1 MKRIFC
7 IAVFAALFGCK
18 QIPTPGLSNSG
29 GDVEPVLLSDVRI
42 LFEAPA
48 FAGQQVSRAK
58 ITDTWQRE
66 EYALFRSPRAQ
77 AEIVYLAAT
86 ARETSLEMDVT
97 LKTMIRRWNF
107 NGQAGIT
114 WGEEF
119 EAFGRVF
126 VLPYLQ
132 PDHAC
137 FGFSAEWAPALDDP
151 ESNPSKIL
159 FDYYCE
165 LVAAPLT
172 RTRVNALVDSI
183 EVSRFA
189 GGNTTSVPVPGPI
202 GKGEGS
208 FGNSGYPFLL
218 ARGYTSEGR
227 SFVDRTY

>member
-66 EYALFRSPRAQ
+66 EYALFRTPRAQ

-114 WGEEF
+114 RGTKNS
-119 EAFGRVF
+119 R
-126 VLPYLQ
+126 
-132 PDHAC
+132 H
-137 FGFSAEWAPALDDP
+137 SAE
-151 ESNPSKIL
+151 SS
-159 FDYYCE
+159 YC
-165 LVAAPLT
+165 LT
-172 RTRVNALVDSI
+172 YSQIMRVSDFPPN
-183 EVSRFA
+183 
-189 GGNTTSVPVPGPI
+189 
-202 GKGEGS
+202 
-208 FGNSGYPFLL
+208 
-218 ARGYTSEGR
+218 GR
-227 SFVDRTY
+227 PR

>member
-1 MKRIFC
+1 AFIFSVARESFYETRIKRIYC

-18 QIPTPGLSNSG
+18 QIPIPGLSNSD
-29 GDVEPVLLSDVRI
+29 GDVEPVPLSDVRI

-86 ARETSLEMDVT
+86 ARETNLETGVK

-107 NGQAGIT
+107 NGQAGING
-114 WGEEF
+114 GEEF
-119 EAFGRVF
+119 EVFGRVL

-151 ESNPSKIL
+151 ESNPSKKL
-159 FDYYCE
+159 FCYYCE

-172 RTRVNALVDSI
+172 RARVNALVDSI

-189 GGNTTSVPVPGPI
+189 GGNMTSVPVPGPI
-202 GKGEGS
+202 G
-208 FGNSGYPFLL
+208 
-218 ARGYTSEGR
+218 
-227 SFVDRTY
+227 

>member
-1 MKRIFC
+1 MKHIFC

-18 QIPTPGLSNSG
+18 QVPTPDRSNSG

-86 ARETSLEMDVT
+86 ARETNLETGVK

-107 NGQAGIT
+107 NGQAGING
-114 WGEEF
+114 GEEF
-119 EAFGRVF
+119 EVFGRVL

-132 PDHAC
+132 PYHAC
-137 FGFSAEWAPALDDP
+137 FGFSAEWAPALDDA
-151 ESNPSKIL
+151 ESNPSKML
-159 FDYYCE
+159 FGYCCE
-165 LVAAPLT
+165 LVTAPLT
-172 RTRVNALVDSI
+172 RARVNALVDSI
-183 EVSRFA
+183 EV
-189 GGNTTSVPVPGPI
+189 
-202 GKGEGS
+202 
-208 FGNSGYPFLL
+208 
-218 ARGYTSEGR
+218 
-227 SFVDRTY
+227 